1 MPNEPAR
8 NSTNA
13 QREAFEKKKNDSN
26 DVTCLMLA
34 TMSPELQKQF
44 VDMEAYEIMTHLK
57 EMFQEQARHERFVT
71 TKALTS
77 CKMAP
82 GTSVS
87 AHVLKMKG
95 YIDTLEKLDV
105 PIRRELATDLIL
117 GSLPESY
124 DQFVMN
130 FNMHGMDKSIAEL
143 HGMLKNAEQN
153 IKKANPVLMVQ
164 KGKGKGGMGKGKSKP
179 KPKGK
184 VGPKPKGNEP
194 KAPKPKPQKEGNC
207 FHCNKPGHWKRNC
220 LLYLE
225 ELKKNGGGASTLG
238 IFVIEV
244 NMSISNSWVLDTAC
258 GSHIYSNVQGLR
270 NRRTL
275 ARSEVDLR
283 VGKWSKGCFPRD
295 RGL

>member
-1 MPNEPAR
+1 MPHACYHESR
-8 NSTNA
+8 V
-13 QREAFEKKKNDSN
+13 E
-26 DVTCLMLA
+26 
-34 TMSPELQKQF
+34 KQF

-164 KGKGKGGMGKGKSKP
+164 KGKGKGGIGKGKSKL

-207 FHCNKPGHWKRNC
+207 FHCVTSHQSRQLKLAGQATCCAAASHVPHHISSYGWK
-220 LLYLE
+220 
-225 ELKKNGGGASTLG
+225 
-238 IFVIEV
+238 
-244 NMSISNSWVLDTAC
+244 
-258 GSHIYSNVQGLR
+258 GL
-270 NRRTL
+270 
-275 ARSEVDLR
+275 
-283 VGKWSKGCFPRD
+283 
-295 RGL
+295 

>member
-1 MPNEPAR
+1 MASNNTQNFSLRSVLEKDKLNGSNFIDWSRNLRIVLKQEKKLEVLERPLPNEQAR
-8 NSTNA
+8 KATTA
-13 QREAFEKKKNDSN
+13 QRELFEKKKNDSN
-26 DVTCLMLA
+26 YMTCLMLA

-143 HGMLKNAEQN
+143 HGMLKNAKQN

-184 VGPKPKGNEP
+184 FGPKPKGNEP
-194 KAPKPKPQKEGNC
+194 KAPKPKP
-207 FHCNKPGHWKRNC
+207 
-220 LLYLE
+220 
-225 ELKKNGGGASTLG
+225 
-238 IFVIEV
+238 
-244 NMSISNSWVLDTAC
+244 
-258 GSHIYSNVQGLR
+258 
-270 NRRTL
+270 
-275 ARSEVDLR
+275 
-283 VGKWSKGCFPRD
+283 
-295 RGL
+295 